1 MKKNVPI
8 KEYDLA
14 VRNKAKNHITELVWY
29 DNLCLSKEVG
39 SISDK
44 IKEQYANWGGEFD
57 LETSNEILE
66 NLGNIIM
73 HCTSMVH
80 SLNSQY
86 SLQKIIDNNFNK
98 IS

>member
-14 VRNKAKNHITELVWY
+14 VRNKTKNHITELVWY

-44 IKEQYANWGGEFD
+44 IKEQYANWEGEFD

-73 HCTSMVH
+73 YCTSMAH